1 MKENH
6 EIKSKWEDMITEYS
20 DLFRS
25 NYEIWIDN
33 FNLLKIYVDKNK
45 RLPLS
50 TDKIKE
56 IKQLGRW
63 ILNQKQNYTKNK
75 CIMKDPSIRQQ
86 WEEFTSKYPHLF

>member
-63 ILNQKQNYTKNK
+63 ILNQKQN
-75 CIMKDPSIRQQ
+75 
-86 WEEFTSKYPHLF
+86 